1 MTLAFLSLLAAINA
15 VLFNVAFPNISRD
28 LHLVSSQVSW
38 IAIGYSMVV
47 AIGSII
53 YGKLADAISLR
64 KLFLI
69 GIGLFILGSLL
80 GFSKH
85 DSLGIIILAR
95 MLQASGGL
103 AFITLEMVA
112 VRLMIEPQRRP
123 LAFSFII
130 VGIALAIGL
139 GPLIAGALIS
149 RFSWPVLFL
158 VMLVSILLVGVNLSY
173 YYLLGAGGLLVV
185 LARWFNK
192 TPTPFIEVKLLK
204 NLVFVRAI
212 TVGLIINVV
221 LLGSLFLLP
230 LLLANS
236 YQLSSLKVGL
246 IFFGASI
253 FSSLASLFVGRLL
266 PNYGNLTLIYVG
278 ATLMALSL
286 LLLYFFTGVAIIG
299 LATGL
304 LFISYSTIQVALNF
318 LVPLT
323 LGNKVGLGLGVYNL
337 ANFIGMALGP
347 AISSKILD
355 ATHSYGLAFLFS
367 LSLVGLIFP
376 LLFRLTIP
384 KN

>member
-185 LARWFNK
+185 LARWFK
-192 TPTPFIEVKLLK
+192 PG
-204 NLVFVRAI
+204 
-212 TVGLIINVV
+212 GLIKRR
-221 LLGSLFLLP
+221 LP
-230 LLLANS
+230 LLRLS
-236 YQLSSLKVGL
+236 YLKTSFLLGQL
-246 IFFGASI
+246 
-253 FSSLASLFVGRLL
+253 RL
-266 PNYGNLTLIYVG
+266 
-278 ATLMALSL
+278 
-286 LLLYFFTGVAIIG
+286 
-299 LATGL
+299 
-304 LFISYSTIQVALNF
+304 
-318 LVPLT
+318 
-323 LGNKVGLGLGVYNL
+323 
-337 ANFIGMALGP
+337 
-347 AISSKILD
+347 D
-355 ATHSYGLAFLFS
+355 
-367 LSLVGLIFP
+367 
-376 LLFRLTIP
+376 
-384 KN
+384 

>member
-1 MTLAFLSLLAAINA
+1 MNRKDARWPFPLSA
-15 VLFNVAFPNISRD
+15 
-28 LHLVSSQVSW
+28 W
-38 IAIGYSMVV
+38 
-47 AIGSII
+47 
-53 YGKLADAISLR
+53 
-64 KLFLI
+64 
-69 GIGLFILGSLL
+69 
-80 GFSKH
+80 
-85 DSLGIIILAR
+85 
-95 MLQASGGL
+95 
-103 AFITLEMVA
+103 
-112 VRLMIEPQRRP
+112 
-123 LAFSFII
+123 
-130 VGIALAIGL
+130 GIALAIGL

-149 RFSWPVLFL
+149 RFSWPILFL
-158 VMLVSILLVGVNLSY
+158 VMLVSILAAWLLLSFMPPVNNLGGYKGFDYLGATMLFFFIVMLLVGVNLSY
-173 YYLLGAGGLLVV
+173 YYLLSVGGLLVV
-185 LARWFNK
+185 LAWWFNK
-192 TPTPFIEVKLLK
+192 TPAPFIEVKLLK
-204 NLVFVRAI
+204 NLVFVRTI
-212 TVGLIINVV
+212 MVGLIINVV
-221 LLGSLFLLP
+221 LLGGLFLLP

-304 LFISYSTIQVALNF
+304 LFISYSTIQVALNS

-323 LGNKVGLGLGVYNL
+323 LDNKVGLGLGAYNL

-384 KN
+384 KNQ